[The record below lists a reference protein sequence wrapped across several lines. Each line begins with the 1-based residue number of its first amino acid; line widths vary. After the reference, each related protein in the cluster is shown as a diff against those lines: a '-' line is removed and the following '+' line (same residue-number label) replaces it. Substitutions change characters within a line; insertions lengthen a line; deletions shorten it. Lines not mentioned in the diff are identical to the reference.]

1 MSESF
6 KILNLSKFN
15 KWYFVFSSEPISV
28 LKYKELGIESFFV
41 PIEAD
46 GKVFKDYGLKK
57 IYQVLHFGRDK
68 TIRGEYINHLE
79 KNGINLF
86 EYEEKYIYIIK
97 DLIQKIYVEAKSEL
111 IIWWVFESIS
121 PEGKVLPLIDEDLK
135 EHVIKTP
142 KQLVKFLKRYNGK

>member
-1 MSESF
+1 MKKEMQ
-6 KILNLSKFN
+6 KIIQKLGKGINLKEKQKSIRN
-15 KWYFVFSSEPISV
+15 KEDQFLLDLIQK
-28 LKYKELGIESFFV
+28 LC
-41 PIEAD
+41 D
-46 GKVFKDYGLKK
+46 
-57 IYQVLHFGRDK
+57 
-68 TIRGEYINHLE
+68 LE
-79 KNGINLF
+79 NSTSTAYKNGINLF

-97 DLIQKIYVEAKSEL
+97 DLIQKIYGEVKSEL